1 MEETEIFETGNG
13 KKYQV
18 IGRDVD
24 GKINKLRRYNEKT
37 KMWVTLSFDNEAD
50 IDSID
55 QKVAKLLGNREHCLF
70 KRHSKR

>member
-1 MEETEIFETGNG
+1 MEENDIIVTANG

-18 IGRDVD
+18 IGRHID
-24 GKINKLRRYNEKT
+24 GRINNLRRYNEKT
-37 KMWVTLSFDNEAD
+37 KMWITLSFDNKAD

-55 QKVAKLLGNREHCLF
+55 QEVATILGNREHWLF